1 MSDGLRFDDMMAT
14 VLAQPRLT
22 ENARIAAYRQLV
34 DLIAQ
39 GRGRCDGT
47 LVEHAFE
54 RLDAL
59 QHVVPRRVR
68 SEVARSLAGFHIPG
82 RLLLLFAEEAPADI
96 ATLFAKAPLDDA
108 EWLELLPALTAPVRN
123 ILRGRRDL
131 GEPVRLALE
140 ALGPS
145 DLIIPGPQPAE
156 LRAVAPE
163 LSADLVAAYSRA
175 LEVAAEASEAAY
187 GVEEAPPVEAPAPA
201 VERVER
207 LFEPSEIHAE
217 PEAAEAEPAKHPAF
231 VSGSAQIRDLLHRIE
246 TFRDRIGPLGQ
257 AGYVPPPEEQ
267 AELFGE
273 REAPR
278 QPAPAWPPAGDFRWE
293 SDSQG
298 IICWVEG
305 VAREPMIGRSISVAA
320 VTPGDGV
327 DMQAAGAFRKRAPF
341 RDSRLIIPG
350 SGAASGEWR
359 LSGVP
364 TFDPRDGRFTGYRGT
379 ARRPQAWEIAS
390 VEGAPAAAAPSR
402 REQPSPDAVRQLA
415 HELRSPLNAIL
426 GFAEMIEQQILGP
439 ATADYRDRAA
449 VIVDEAQRLLAAIDD
464 FDTLAKEATASR
476 EAGLADVGRIIGDLV
491 DRYRPLATER
501 GLQLTGSIT
510 PGLPGTTASS
520 EAVERIVSRLFAS
533 VIGAASAG
541 EHLVYGARAEED
553 DRIRIFLAR
562 PAALV
567 GRSEEAM
574 LDPGS
579 AGMDDSLEAPAIGL
593 AFGLRLVRQLARAL
607 GGRLDIEDRLFV
619 LILPSRVGE
628 GRATA

>member
-47 LVEHAFE
+47 LVERAFDQ
-54 RLDAL
+54 LDVL
-59 QHVVPRRVR
+59 KHVVPRRVR

-82 RLLLLFAEEAPADI
+82 RLLLLFAEESAGDI
-96 ATLFAKAPLDDA
+96 ATLFAQAPLDDA

-131 GEPVRLALE
+131 GEPVRQALE
-140 ALGPS
+140 ALGPA
-145 DLIIPGPQPAE
+145 DFIIPGPKAAE
-156 LRAVAPE
+156 PRAAAPE

-175 LEVAAEASEAAY
+175 LEVAAEASRAAH
-187 GVEEAPPVEAPAPA
+187 GAEEAPAPV
-201 VERVER
+201 VERVEQ
-207 LFEPSEIHAE
+207 LFEPSEVHAQ
-217 PEAAEAEPAKHPAF
+217 PEAAEAAPATHPALAN
-231 VSGSAQIRDLLHRIE
+231 GSAQIRDLLHRIE
-246 TFRDRIGPLGQ
+246 TFRDRVGPLGQ
-257 AGYVPPPEEQ
+257 TEYMPSSEEQ
-267 AELFGE
+267 VELFDE
-273 REAPR
+273 QEAPR
-278 QPAPAWPPAGDFRWE
+278 QPTPTWPLAGDFRWE

-320 VTPGDGV
+320 MTPGDGV
-327 DMQAAGAFRKRAPF
+327 DTQAAGAFRKRAPF

-350 SGAASGEWR
+350 GGEVSGEWR

-439 ATADYRDRAA
+439 AAADYRGRAA

-464 FDTLAKEATASR
+464 FDTLAKEATAPG
-476 EAGLADVGRIIGDLV
+476 EAGLADVGRIIEDLV

-501 GLQLTGSIT
+501 GLQLTGSIA

-533 VIGAASAG
+533 VIGAAAAG

-593 AFGLRLVRQLARAL
+593 AFGLRLVRQLARSL
-607 GGRLDIEDRLFV
+607 GGRLDIEERLFV
-619 LILPSRVGE
+619 LILPSRIGE

>member
-14 VLAQPRLT
+14 VLAQPMLT

-47 LVEHAFE
+47 LVEQAFE
-54 RLDAL
+54 RLDEL
-59 QHVVPRRVR
+59 KHVVPRRVR

-82 RLLLLFAEEAPADI
+82 RLLLLFAEESAADI

-131 GEPVRLALE
+131 GEPVRQALE
-140 ALGPS
+140 ALGPV
-145 DLIIPGPQPAE
+145 DFIIPGPQPAE
-156 LRAVAPE
+156 HRAAE
-163 LSADLVAAYSRA
+163 SALSADLMVAYSRA
-175 LEVAAEASEAAY
+175 LEVAAEASRAAH
-187 GVEEAPPVEAPAPA
+187 GVEEAPA

-207 LFEPSEIHAE
+207 LFEPSEIHAQ
-217 PEAAEAEPAKHPAF
+217 PEAAEAEPVQHPALAN
-231 VSGSAQIRDLLHRIE
+231 GSAQIRDLLHRIE
-246 TFRDRIGPLGQ
+246 TFRDRVGPLGQ
-257 AGYVPPPEEQ
+257 AGYVPPSEEQ

-273 REAPR
+273 QETPR
-278 QPAPAWPPAGDFRWE
+278 QPAPTWPLVGDFRWE

-305 VAREPMIGRSISVAA
+305 VAREPMIGRSIAVAA

-327 DMQAAGAFRKRAPF
+327 DTQAAGAFRKRAPF

-350 SGAASGEWR
+350 GGDASGEWR

-439 ATADYRDRAA
+439 AAADYRDRAA
-449 VIVDEAQRLLAAIDD
+449 VIVDEAQRLLTAIDD
-464 FDTLAKEATASR
+464 FDTLAKEATAPG
-476 EAGLADVGRIIGDLV
+476 EAGLADVGQIIGDLV

-501 GLQLTGSIT
+501 GLQLTGSIA

-533 VIGAASAG
+533 VIGAAAAG

-593 AFGLRLVRQLARAL
+593 AFGLRLVRQLARSL
-607 GGRLDIEDRLFV
+607 GGRLDIEERLFV
-619 LILPSRVGE
+619 LILPSRIGE